1 MTRQPRASASVSRS
15 VTVLGR
21 SCALLLGLLS
31 LGGGL
36 LPDAR
41 AQQAASAVPPAL
53 CEVLDMLLQVTVGG
67 QTRGDFLVKVTPGG
81 LLLEGEALQAA
92 ESGYGLGTLTCDGLN
107 YVLLDPAVK
116 PSYDPL
122 AQTLSLTP
130 VLALLPGN
138 TLDFRGVQ
146 AVTPAPTQP
155 AYGADAGLRASVTTG
170 GGLSAQ
176 TYLGGAYFGGAL
188 SAYVGLSASL
198 NSAPVAG
205 GERTTTGG
213 FGVKAIAHYDLNTDW
228 GVSAA
233 YRVDGESVGGLGYG
247 VGSFTGLTVNTRGG
261 LQRELTRVELELPL
275 EANVVVRVGERTL
288 RSFRAAPGKLV
299 ILNIPLENIVGTV
312 EVNVTDSNGTRSFSS
327 PYSFGGGSL
336 RPGGYLATVRG
347 GYLGDPFGGFAQ
359 RTLDA
364 SGRLGLVNNWSVQ
377 ANARLLESS
386 YGANVQA
393 RHTSDIDSLG
403 FGVSASGSFAQA
415 VQTGNAAGNTA
426 GSNTPDVRVN
436 ADYARQIGTLGL
448 SASLNVP
455 LLNVGASQIGLGLG
469 YQGGRWAGS
478 LNGGYDLGGQQ
489 LNASLGAGYTFD
501 DGRQLTGTLSGGYS
515 FLQSAWTVGANAG
528 YALSSTQ
535 QLNAFVNSS
544 SGVGGAA
551 GRVSAGVG
559 LRYTP
564 SDQLSVEAGASAA
577 TGIPVTSVLGATP
590 TDPAATITRYG
601 GTLAASYVIAPG
613 QTVRASTDFAS
624 LSASYEDSRTLYT
637 SANATL
643 SRTGDGRTGSGLAG
657 SLSGEVRGAVT
668 FLPGRAVL
676 GQKLGQ
682 RAVVVRTNTPGIPLL
697 LNGARVAVTDASGE
711 ALLTGLPEGSVSQ
724 VAVDLDALP
733 FNITARDATA
743 DIALAQSGVYILDWT
758 RNFDV
763 SRWVQLFY
771 TPTEFSVYGVFLSGG
786 QKYTLDDQG
795 FVLIP
800 DTRKAVRG
808 TLQSDDGARQCELE
822 IPATG
827 DRATCP
833 PQPLQNNVGQQSGA
847 GQLSV
852 TQPAVAQTPETQT
865 PETHSSVAQSPA
877 TQPPVAQPPIPTDAQ
892 IVAQIAAGGPELL
905 IKLPPINQLPAD
917 QTSPTD

>member
-1 MTRQPRASASVSRS
+1 MTRQPCAHISASRRA
-15 VTVLGR
+15 TALGR
-21 SCALLLGLLS
+21 SCTLLLGLLS
-31 LGGGL
+31 LGASLAPGAL
-36 LPDAR
+36 
-41 AQQAASAVPPAL
+41 AQQSVSAAAPAL
-53 CEVLDMLLQVTVGG
+53 CTVPEALLQVTVGG
-67 QTRGDFLVKVTPGG
+67 QTRGDFLVKVAPGG
-81 LLLEGEALQAA
+81 LLLESAALQAA
-92 ESGYGLGTLTCDGLN
+92 EARYGLSTLTCDGLN
-107 YVLLDPAVK
+107 YVLLDPALR
-116 PSYDPL
+116 PSYDAL

-130 VLALLPGN
+130 VLDLLPGN
-138 TLDFRGVQ
+138 TLNFRGVQ

-155 AYGADAGLRASVTTG
+155 AYGADAGLRVGAATSG
-170 GGLSAQ
+170 SLNAQ
-176 TYLGGAYFGGAL
+176 TYLGGAYFGGPL
-188 SAYVGLSASL
+188 SVYAGVNASL
-198 NSAPVAG
+198 SSAPGAG

-213 FGVKAIAHYDLNTDW
+213 FGVRAIAHYDLNTDW

-233 YRVDGESVGGLGYG
+233 YRVDGDSVGGLGYG
-247 VGSFTGLTVNTRGG
+247 LGSFTGVSVNTRGG
-261 LQRELTRVELELPL
+261 LQRELARVELDLPL

-312 EVNVTDSNGTRSFSS
+312 EVNVTDSNGARSFSS

-347 GYLGDPFGGFAQ
+347 GYLGDPFGGSSQ

-364 SGRLGLVNNWSVQ
+364 SGRLGLINNWSVQ

-386 YGANVQA
+386 YGASVQA
-393 RHTSDIDSLG
+393 RHASDTDSLG
-403 FGVSASGSFAQA
+403 FGVSASGSLTQA
-415 VQTGNAAGNTA
+415 GTQA
-426 GSNTPDVRVN
+426 SPDVRLN
-436 ADYARQIGTLGL
+436 ADYARQIGSLGL

-455 LLNVGASQIGLGLG
+455 VFNLGASQLGLGLG
-469 YQGGRWAGS
+469 YQSGRWAGRLS
-478 LNGGYDLGGQQ
+478 GGYDLGQQQ
-489 LNASLGAGYTFD
+489 LNASVGAGYTFD

-515 FLQSAWTVGANAG
+515 FLQNTWTVGANAG

-535 QLNAFVNSS
+535 QLSAFVNSS

-551 GRVSAGVG
+551 GRVSAGLG

-564 SDQLSVEAGASAA
+564 NDQLSVEAGASAA
-577 TGIPVTSVLGATP
+577 TGIPVTSVPGATP
-590 TDPAATITRYG
+590 SDPAATTTRYG

-613 QTVRASTDFAS
+613 QTVRAATDFAS

-637 SANATL
+637 SASAVL
-643 SRTGDGRTGSGLAG
+643 SRTGDGLTGGGLAG
-657 SLSGEVRGAVT
+657 SVSGEVRGAVT
-668 FLPGRAVL
+668 FLGGRTVL

-682 RAVVVRTNTPGIPLL
+682 RAVVVRTGTPGIPLL

-711 ALLTGLPEGSVSQ
+711 ALLTGLPEGSISQ

-771 TPTEFSVYGVFLSGG
+771 TQTEFSVYGLFMSGG

-800 DTRKAVRG
+800 DSGKAVVG
-808 TLQSDDGARQCELE
+808 TLQSDDGTRRCELE
-822 IPATG
+822 IPASG
-827 DRATCP
+827 EKAVCP
-833 PQPLQNNVGQQSGA
+833 VQPLQNNVGQQTNPGTS
-847 GQLSV
+847 
-852 TQPAVAQTPETQT
+852 AV
-865 PETHSSVAQSPA
+865 
-877 TQPPVAQPPIPTDAQ
+877 IPTDAQ
-892 IVAQIAAGGPELL
+892 VMAQIAAGGPELL
-905 IKLPPINQLPAD
+905 VRPPSLNQSPAD
-917 QTSPTD
+917 QATTDAVQSAPVQP

>member
-1 MTRQPRASASVSRS
+1 MTRQPRAPTTASRS
-15 VTVLGR
+15 ATVLGR

-41 AQQAASAVPPAL
+41 AQQTAATSAPGSAACSAPDL
-53 CEVLDMLLQVTVGG
+53 LLQVTVGG
-67 QTRGDFLVKVTPGG
+67 QTRGDFLVRVTPGG
-81 LLLEGEALQAA
+81 LLLEGGALQAA
-92 ESGYGLGTLTCDGLN
+92 ESKYGLSTLSCDGLN
-107 YVLLDPAVK
+107 YVLLDPALK
-116 PSYDPL
+116 PNYDPL

-130 VLALLPGN
+130 VLDLLPGN

-198 NSAPVAG
+198 SSTPVAG
-205 GERTTTGG
+205 SPGVGSPGAGAERVTTGG
-213 FGVKAIAHYDLNTDW
+213 FGVRAIAHYDLNTDW

-247 VGSFTGLTVNTRGG
+247 VGSFSGLTVNTRGG
-261 LQRELTRVELELPL
+261 LQRELARVELDLPL

-288 RSFRAAPGKLV
+288 RSFRAAPGRLV

-347 GYLGDPFGGFAQ
+347 GYLGDPFGGSAQ

-364 SGRLGLVNNWSVQ
+364 SGRLGLSDNWSVQ

-386 YGANVQA
+386 YGAGVQA

-415 VQTGNAAGNTA
+415 VQTGNAAGGVAA
-426 GSNTPDVRVN
+426 GQTTPDVRVN

-455 LLNVGASQIGLGLG
+455 IFNVGASQIGLGLG
-469 YQGGRWAGS
+469 YQSGRWAGS
-478 LNGGYDLGGQQ
+478 LSGGYDLGGQQ
-489 LNASLGAGYTFD
+489 LNASVGAGYTFD
-501 DGRQLTGTLSGGYS
+501 DGRQLTGTLSAGYS
-515 FLQSAWTVGANAG
+515 FLQKAWNVGANAG

-535 QLNAFVNSS
+535 QLNAFVNTS

-551 GRVSAGVG
+551 GRVSAGLG

-564 SDQLSVEAGASAA
+564 NDQLSVEAGASVA
-577 TGIPVTSVLGATP
+577 TGVPAASVQGATP
-590 TDPAATITRYG
+590 TDPAATTTRYG

-624 LSASYEDSRTLYT
+624 LNASYEDSRTLYT

-643 SRTGDGRTGSGLAG
+643 SRTGSGLAG

-711 ALLTGLPEGSVSQ
+711 ALLTGLPEGSISQ

-743 DIALAQSGVYILDWT
+743 DISLAQSGVYILDWT

-771 TPTEFSVYGVFLSGG
+771 SAKEFSVYGVFLLSG

-800 DTRKAVRG
+800 DTGKAVRG
-808 TLQSDDGARQCELE
+808 TLQSDDGTRQCELD

-827 DRATCP
+827 DRAICP
-833 PQPLQNNVGQQSGA
+833 PQPLQNNVGQQTG
-847 GQLSV
+847 SV
-852 TQPAVAQTPETQT
+852 
-865 PETHSSVAQSPA
+865 
-877 TQPPVAQPPIPTDAQ
+877 QPPVVQPPVSQAPAPTDAQ
-892 IVAQIAAGGPELL
+892 MAAQIAAGGPELL
-905 IKLPPINQLPAD
+905 IKPPPINQSPAS
-917 QTSPTD
+917 QLPTDAVQPASGQP

>member
-1 MTRQPRASASVSRS
+1 MTRQPRAQISASRRA
-15 VTVLGR
+15 TALGR
-21 SCALLLGLLS
+21 SCTLLLGLLS
-31 LGGGL
+31 LGAL
-36 LPDAR
+36 LTPSAQ
-41 AQQAASAVPPAL
+41 AQQSVSAAAPAL
-53 CEVLDMLLQVTVGG
+53 CDVPETLLQVTVGG

-81 LLLEGEALQAA
+81 LLLEGGALQAA
-92 ESGYGLGTLTCDGLN
+92 ESKYGTATLMCDGLN
-107 YVLLDPAVK
+107 YVLLDPALR
-116 PSYDPL
+116 PAYDPL

-130 VLALLPGN
+130 VLDLLPGN

-155 AYGADAGLRASVTTG
+155 AYGADAGLRISAATN
-170 GGLSAQ
+170 GGLNAQ

-188 SAYVGLSASL
+188 SVYAGVSASL
-198 NSAPVAG
+198 NSVAG
-205 GERTTTGG
+205 AGSERVTTGG
-213 FGVKAIAHYDLNTDW
+213 FGVRAIAHYDLNTDW

-233 YRVDGESVGGLGYG
+233 YRVDGDSVGGLGYG
-247 VGSFTGLTVNTRGG
+247 VGSFTGVSVNTRGG
-261 LQRELTRVELELPL
+261 LQRELERVELDLPL

-312 EVNVTDSNGTRSFSS
+312 EVNVTDSNGTRSFAS

-347 GYLGDPFGGFAQ
+347 GYLGDPFGGSSQ

-364 SGRLGLVNNWSVQ
+364 SGRLGLSNNWSVQ
-377 ANARLLESS
+377 ANARLLEGT
-386 YGANVQA
+386 YGATVQA
-393 RHTSDIDSLG
+393 RHAADIDSLG
-403 FGVSASGSFAQA
+403 FGVSASGSFVQSGAQ
-415 VQTGNAAGNTA
+415 V
-426 GSNTPDVRVN
+426 SPDVRLN
-436 ADYARQIGTLGL
+436 ADYARQIGSLGL

-455 LLNVGASQIGLGLG
+455 VFNLGASQIGLGLG
-469 YQGGRWAGS
+469 YQSGRWAGRLS
-478 LNGGYDLGGQQ
+478 GGYDLGQQQ
-489 LNASLGAGYTFD
+489 LNASVGAGYTFD

-515 FLQSAWTVGANAG
+515 FSQSAWNVGANAG

-535 QLNAFVNSS
+535 QLSAFVNSS

-551 GRVSAGVG
+551 GRVSAGLG

-564 SDQLSVEAGASAA
+564 NDQLSVEAGASAA
-577 TGIPVTSVLGATP
+577 TGIPAATP
-590 TDPAATITRYG
+590 TDPAATTTRYG
-601 GTLAASYVIAPG
+601 GTLAASYIIAPG
-613 QTVRASTDFAS
+613 QTVRAATDFAS

-637 SANATL
+637 SANAVL
-643 SRTGDGRTGSGLAG
+643 ARTGGGLTG

-668 FLPGRAVL
+668 FLGGRTVL

-682 RAVVVRTNTPGIPLL
+682 RAVVVRTGTPGIPLL
-697 LNGARVAVTDASGE
+697 LNGARVAVTDSSGE
-711 ALLTGLPEGSVSQ
+711 ALLTGLPEGSISQ

-771 TPTEFSVYGVFLSGG
+771 SAKEFSVYGVFLLSG
-786 QKYTLDDQG
+786 QRYTLDDQG

-800 DTRKAVRG
+800 DTGKAVRG
-808 TLQSDDGARQCELE
+808 TLQSDDGTRHCELE

-827 DRATCP
+827 EKAICP
-833 PQPLQNNVGQQSGA
+833 VQPLQNNVGQANSPSQPLGTQSPVT
-847 GQLSV
+847 QSSV
-852 TQPAVAQTPETQT
+852 TQASA
-865 PETHSSVAQSPA
+865 
-877 TQPPVAQPPIPTDAQ
+877 PTDAQ
-892 IVAQIAAGGPELL
+892 IMAQIAAGGPELL
-905 IKLPPINQLPAD
+905 IKPPVINQLP
-917 QTSPTD
+917 TDAVQSDSAQP

>member
-1 MTRQPRASASVSRS
+1 MTRQPRPPTSVSRP

-36 LPDAR
+36 LPDVR
-41 AQQAASAVPPAL
+41 AQQTAATSAPGSAPCGAP
-53 CEVLDMLLQVTVGG
+53 EMLLQVTVGG

-81 LLLEGEALQAA
+81 LLLEGAALQAS
-92 ESGYGLGTLTCDGLN
+92 ESKYGTGTLTCDGLN
-107 YVLLDPAVK
+107 YVLLDSALRPN
-116 PSYDPL
+116 YDPL

-130 VLALLPGN
+130 VLDLLPGN

-170 GGLSAQ
+170 GGLNAQ

-198 NSAPVAG
+198 SSAPAAG
-205 GERTTTGG
+205 AERTTTGG
-213 FGVKAIAHYDLNTDW
+213 FGVKAIVHYDLNTDW

-247 VGSFTGLTVNTRGG
+247 LGSFTGVIVNTRGG
-261 LQRELTRVELELPL
+261 LQRELAKVELELPL

-288 RSFRAAPGKLV
+288 RSFRAAPGRLV

-347 GYLGDPFGGFAQ
+347 GYLGDPFGGSAQ

-364 SGRLGLVNNWSVQ
+364 SGRLGLSNNWSVQ

-386 YGANVQA
+386 YGASVQA

-415 VQTGNAAGNTA
+415 VQTGGGAA
-426 GSNTPDVRVN
+426 SQNTPDVRVN

-455 LLNVGASQIGLGLG
+455 LLNVSASQIGLGLG
-469 YQGGRWAGS
+469 YQSGRWTGS
-478 LNGGYDLGGQQ
+478 LSGGYDLGGQQ

-501 DGRQLTGTLSGGYS
+501 DGRQLTGTLSGGYRFS
-515 FLQSAWTVGANAG
+515 QASWTVGANAG

-551 GRVSAGVG
+551 GRVSAGLG

-564 SDQLSVEAGASAA
+564 NDQLSVEAGAGVATNVPATTFPATTAA
-577 TGIPVTSVLGATP
+577 
-590 TDPAATITRYG
+590 DPAATTTRYG

-624 LSASYEDSRTLYT
+624 LNASYEDSRTLYT

-643 SRTGDGRTGSGLAG
+643 SRTGNGLAG
-657 SLSGEVRGAVT
+657 SLGGEVRGAVT

-711 ALLTGLPEGSVSQ
+711 ALLTGLPEGSISQ

-771 TPTEFSVYGVFLSGG
+771 SAKEFSVYGVFLLSG

-800 DTRKAVRG
+800 DTGKAVRG
-808 TLQSDDGARQCELE
+808 TLQSDDGTRQCELE

-827 DRATCP
+827 DRAVCP
-833 PQPLQNNVGQQSGA
+833 PQPLQNNVGQQNGA
-847 GQLSV
+847 V
-852 TQPAVAQTPETQT
+852 
-865 PETHSSVAQSPA
+865 QSPGV
-877 TQPPVAQPPIPTDAQ
+877 QPPVSQPPAPTDAQ
-892 IVAQIAAGGPELL
+892 IAAQIAAGGPELL
-905 IKLPPINQLPAD
+905 IKPPPINQSPASQLPPASG
-917 QTSPTD
+917 QP